1 MSQVAKIFNE
11 NIAIILKKLYNVV
24 EEKCLKWQKSS
35 MEAKMK
41 EIKRDIYLNKLINRK
56 GNGLIKII
64 TGIRRCGK
72 SYLLDPL
79 FKNYLLDSGVKE
91 NHIIKLELDKEENS
105 KYLDSH
111 ELNLYIK
118 SQIKDKDMYYILLDE
133 IQLVNGFESVLNG
146 FLYESNLDVYVT
158 GSNSKFLS
166 SDVIT
171 EFRGRGDEIKVFPLS
186 FSEFISAFKGDKIE
200 AWNEYILYG
209 GLPLILSKKT
219 DEEKA
224 KYLKD
229 LFEQTYLKDIIER
242 NNIQRFDIIDSIIN
256 IFASSVGSL
265 TNSQKIYNTFISS
278 GEKGISL
285 NTINSYIKYI
295 EDSFIVNKSNRY
307 DVKGK
312 KYIQTPQKYY
322 FSDIGLRNARLNF
335 RQQEENHIMENII
348 YNELMIR
355 GYNVDVGVVE
365 IRDENKDRK
374 QLEVDFV
381 CNLGNK
387 RYYIQ
392 SALNL
397 ETREKTLQEERPLM
411 NINDNFKKIIVV
423 KDNIKPWY
431 TEEGIL
437 VIGVQEFLLNQNSM
451 DL

>member
-1 MSQVAKIFNE
+1 
-11 NIAIILKKLYNVV
+11 
-24 EEKCLKWQKSS
+24 
-35 MEAKMK
+35 MK
-41 EIKRDIYLNKLINRK
+41 EIARNVYLNKLINRRE
-56 GNGLIKII
+56 NGMIKVI

-91 NHIIKLELDKEENS
+91 DHIIKIELDKEENK

-111 ELNLYIK
+111 ELNQYIK

-133 IQLVNGFESVLNG
+133 IQMVEGFEYVLNG
-146 FLYESNLDVYVT
+146 FLYERNLDVYVT

-166 SDVIT
+166 TDIIT
-171 EFRGRGDEIKVFPLS
+171 EFRGRGDEVRVFPLS
-186 FSEFISAFKGDKIE
+186 FSEYLDAFGDDKQE

-219 DEEKA
+219 DEEKS

-229 LFEQTYLKDIIER
+229 LFDQTYIKDILER
-242 NNIQRFDIIDSIIN
+242 NNVQKVDTINSIVN
-256 IFASSVGSL
+256 MLASSVGSL
-265 TNSQKIYNTFISS
+265 TNPQKIYNTFVSN
-278 GEKGISL
+278 GEKEISL
-285 NTINSYIKYI
+285 NTVNSYIKYI
-295 EDSFIVNKSNRY
+295 EDSFIVNKSDRY

-348 YNELMIR
+348 YNELIIR

-365 IRDENKDRK
+365 IRDENKNRK

-387 RYYIQ
+387 RYYVQ

-397 ETREKTLQEERPLM
+397 DTREKTIQEERPLM

-423 KDNIKPWY
+423 KSDTRHWI

-437 VIGVQEFLLNQNSM
+437 VVGIKEFLLDKNSM

>member
-1 MSQVAKIFNE
+1 
-11 NIAIILKKLYNVV
+11 
-24 EEKCLKWQKSS
+24 
-35 MEAKMK
+35 MK
-41 EIKRDIYLNKLINRK
+41 EIRRDVYLNKLISRK
-56 GNGLIKII
+56 ENGLIKII

-79 FKNYLLDSGVKE
+79 FKNHLLESGVKE
-91 NHIIKLELDKEENS
+91 DHIIKLELDKEGNK
-105 KYLDSH
+105 KYRDSH
-111 ELNLYIK
+111 ELNEYIK
-118 SQIKDKDMYYILLDE
+118 SQIKDKNMYYILLDE
-133 IQLVNGFESVLNG
+133 IQMVEEFESVLNG
-146 FLYESNLDVYVT
+146 FLYERNLDVYVT

-166 SDVIT
+166 SDIIT

-186 FSEFISAFKGDKIE
+186 FSEYLEAFKGDKQD
-200 AWNEYILYG
+200 AWNEYVLYG
-209 GLPLILSKKT
+209 GLPLVLSKKT
-219 DEEKA
+219 DEEKS

-229 LFEQTYLKDIIER
+229 LFDQTYIKDIIER
-242 NNIQRFDIIDSIIN
+242 NNIQRVDILDSIIN
-256 IFASSVGSL
+256 MLASSVGSL
-265 TNSQKIYNTFISS
+265 TNPKKIYDTFVSNGEKEISS
-278 GEKGISL
+278 
-285 NTINSYIKYI
+285 NTVNSYIKYI
-295 EDSFIVNKSNRY
+295 EDSFIVNKSDRY

-348 YNELMIR
+348 YNELVVR

-365 IRDENKDRK
+365 VRDKNKNRK

-387 RYYIQ
+387 RYYVQ

-397 ETREKTLQEERPLM
+397 DTREKTIQEERPLM

-423 KDNIKPWY
+423 KDTMKHWI

-437 VIGVQEFLLNQNSM
+437 VIGIQEFLLDKNSL

>member
-1 MSQVAKIFNE
+1 
-11 NIAIILKKLYNVV
+11 
-24 EEKCLKWQKSS
+24 
-35 MEAKMK
+35 MK
-41 EIKRDIYLNKLINRK
+41 EIKRDIYLNKLISRK
-56 GNGLIKII
+56 ENGLIKII

-79 FKNYLLDSGVKE
+79 FKNSLLESGVKE
-91 NHIIKLELDKEENS
+91 NHIIKLELDKEENA
-105 KYLDSH
+105 KYRDSH
-111 ELNLYIK
+111 ELNEYIK

-133 IQLVNGFESVLNG
+133 IQMVDGFESVLNG
-146 FLYESNLDVYVT
+146 FLYERNLDVYVT

-166 SDVIT
+166 SDIIT

-186 FSEFISAFKGDKIE
+186 FFEYVEAFKGDKQD

-219 DEEKA
+219 DEEKS

-229 LFEQTYLKDIIER
+229 LFEQTYIKDIIER
-242 NNIQRFDIIDSIIN
+242 NNIQRVDILDSIIN
-256 IFASSVGSL
+256 MLASSVGSL
-265 TNSQKIYNTFISS
+265 TNPKKIYDTFVSN
-278 GEKGISL
+278 GEKGISS
-285 NTINSYIKYI
+285 NTVNSYIKYI
-295 EDSFIVNKSNRY
+295 EDSFIVNKSDRY

-348 YNELMIR
+348 YNELIVR

-365 IRDENKDRK
+365 LREGNQRK

-387 RYYIQ
+387 RYYVQ

-397 ETREKTLQEERPLM
+397 DTREKTIQEERPLM

-423 KDNIKPWY
+423 KDTMKHWI

-437 VIGVQEFLLNQNSM
+437 VIGIQEFLLNKNSL

>member
-1 MSQVAKIFNE
+1 
-11 NIAIILKKLYNVV
+11 
-24 EEKCLKWQKSS
+24 
-35 MEAKMK
+35 MK
-41 EIKRDIYLNKLINRK
+41 EIARNVYLNKLINRRE
-56 GNGLIKII
+56 NGMIKVI

-91 NHIIKLELDKEENS
+91 DHIIKIELDKEENK

-111 ELNLYIK
+111 ELNQYIK

-133 IQLVNGFESVLNG
+133 IQMVEGFEYVLNG
-146 FLYESNLDVYVT
+146 FLYERNLDVYVT

-166 SDVIT
+166 TDIIT
-171 EFRGRGDEIKVFPLS
+171 EFRGRGDEVRVFPLS
-186 FSEFISAFKGDKIE
+186 FSEYLEAFGDDKQE

-219 DEEKA
+219 DEEKS

-229 LFEQTYLKDIIER
+229 LFDQTYIKDILER
-242 NNIQRFDIIDSIIN
+242 NNVQRVDIIDSIVN
-256 IFASSVGSL
+256 MLASSVGSL
-265 TNSQKIYNTFISS
+265 TNPQKIYNTFVSN
-278 GEKGISL
+278 GEKEISL
-285 NTINSYIKYI
+285 NTVNSYIKYI
-295 EDSFIVNKSNRY
+295 EDSFIVNKSDRY

-348 YNELMIR
+348 YNELIIR

-365 IRDENKDRK
+365 IRDENKNRK

-387 RYYIQ
+387 RYYVQ

-397 ETREKTLQEERPLM
+397 DTREKTIQEERPLM

-423 KDNIKPWY
+423 KSDTRHWI

-437 VIGVQEFLLNQNSM
+437 VVGIKEFLLDKNSM

>member
-1 MSQVAKIFNE
+1 
-11 NIAIILKKLYNVV
+11 
-24 EEKCLKWQKSS
+24 
-35 MEAKMK
+35 MK
-41 EIKRDIYLNKLINRK
+41 EIKRDIYLNKLISRK
-56 GNGLIKII
+56 ENGLIKII

-79 FKNYLLDSGVKE
+79 FKNSLLESGVKE
-91 NHIIKLELDKEENS
+91 NHIIKLELDKEENA
-105 KYLDSH
+105 KYRDSH
-111 ELNLYIK
+111 ELNEYIK

-133 IQLVNGFESVLNG
+133 IQMVDGFESVLNG
-146 FLYESNLDVYVT
+146 FLYERNLDVYVT

-166 SDVIT
+166 SDIIT

-186 FSEFISAFKGDKIE
+186 FFEYVEAFKGDKQD

-219 DEEKA
+219 DEEKS

-229 LFEQTYLKDIIER
+229 LFEQTYIKDIIER
-242 NNIQRFDIIDSIIN
+242 NNIQRVDILDSIIN
-256 IFASSVGSL
+256 MLASSVGTL
-265 TNSQKIYNTFISS
+265 TNPKKIYDTFVSN
-278 GEKGISL
+278 GEKGISS
-285 NTINSYIKYI
+285 NTVNSYIKYI
-295 EDSFIVNKSNRY
+295 EDSFIVNKSDRY

-348 YNELMIR
+348 YNELIVR

-365 IRDENKDRK
+365 LREGNQRK

-387 RYYIQ
+387 RYYVQ

-397 ETREKTLQEERPLM
+397 DTREKTIQEERPLM

-423 KDNIKPWY
+423 KDTMKHWI

-437 VIGVQEFLLNQNSM
+437 VIGIQEFLLNKNSL

>member
-1 MSQVAKIFNE
+1 
-11 NIAIILKKLYNVV
+11 
-24 EEKCLKWQKSS
+24 
-35 MEAKMK
+35 MK
-41 EIKRDIYLNKLINRK
+41 EIKRDIYLNKLISRK
-56 GNGLIKII
+56 ENGLIKII

-79 FKNYLLDSGVKE
+79 FKNHLLESGIKAD
-91 NHIIKLELDKEENS
+91 HIIKLELDKEENK
-105 KYLDSH
+105 KYRNSY
-111 ELNLYIK
+111 ELNEYIK

-133 IQLVNGFESVLNG
+133 IQMVDGFESVLNG
-146 FLYESNLDVYVT
+146 FLYERNLDVYVT

-166 SDVIT
+166 SDIIT

-186 FSEFISAFKGDKIE
+186 FSEYVEAFKGDKQD
-200 AWNEYILYG
+200 AWNEYVLYG
-209 GLPLILSKKT
+209 GLPLILSKKS
-219 DEEKA
+219 DEEKS

-229 LFEQTYLKDIIER
+229 LFDQTYIKDIIER
-242 NNIQRFDIIDSIIN
+242 NNVQRVDVIDSIIN
-256 IFASSVGSL
+256 MLASSVGSL
-265 TNSQKIYNTFISS
+265 TNPKKIYDTFVSNGEKDISS
-278 GEKGISL
+278 
-285 NTINSYIKYI
+285 NTVNSYIKYI
-295 EDSFIVNKSNRY
+295 EDSFIVNKSDRY

-348 YNELMIR
+348 YNELLLR

-365 IRDENKDRK
+365 LREGNQRK

-387 RYYIQ
+387 RYYVQ

-397 ETREKTLQEERPLM
+397 DTREKTIQEERPLM

-423 KDNIKPWY
+423 KDNMKHWI

-437 VIGVQEFLLNQNSM
+437 VVGIQEFLLDKNSL

>member
-1 MSQVAKIFNE
+1 
-11 NIAIILKKLYNVV
+11 
-24 EEKCLKWQKSS
+24 
-35 MEAKMK
+35 MK
-41 EIKRDIYLNKLINRK
+41 EIKRDVYLNKLISRK
-56 GNGLIKII
+56 ENGLIKII

-79 FKNYLLDSGVKE
+79 FKNYLLESDVKE
-91 NHIIKLELDKEENS
+91 DHIIKLELDKEENK
-105 KYLDSH
+105 KYRDSH
-111 ELNLYIK
+111 ELNEYIK
-118 SQIKDKDMYYILLDE
+118 SLIKDKDVYYILLDE
-133 IQLVNGFESVLNG
+133 IQMVEGFESVLNG
-146 FLYESNLDVYVT
+146 FLYERNLDVYVT

-166 SDVIT
+166 SDIIT

-186 FSEFISAFKGDKIE
+186 FSEYVEAFNGDKQD

-219 DEEKA
+219 DEEKS

-229 LFEQTYLKDIIER
+229 LFDQTYIKDIIER
-242 NNIQRFDIIDSIIN
+242 NNIQRVDILDSIIN
-256 IFASSVGSL
+256 MLASSVGSL
-265 TNSQKIYNTFISS
+265 TNPKKIYDTFVSNGEKEISS
-278 GEKGISL
+278 
-285 NTINSYIKYI
+285 NTVNSYIKYI
-295 EDSFIVNKSNRY
+295 EDSFIVNKSDRY

-335 RQQEENHIMENII
+335 RQQEENHIIENII
-348 YNELMIR
+348 YNELIVR

-365 IRDENKDRK
+365 LREGNQRK

-387 RYYIQ
+387 RYYVQ

-397 ETREKTLQEERPLM
+397 DTREKTIQEERPLM
-411 NINDNFKKIIVV
+411 NINDNFKKILVV
-423 KDNIKPWY
+423 KDTMKHWI

-437 VIGVQEFLLNQNSM
+437 VIGIQEFLLNKNSL

>member
-1 MSQVAKIFNE
+1 
-11 NIAIILKKLYNVV
+11 
-24 EEKCLKWQKSS
+24 
-35 MEAKMK
+35 MK
-41 EIKRDIYLNKLINRK
+41 EIKRDIYLNKLISRK
-56 GNGLIKII
+56 ENGLIKII

-79 FKNYLLDSGVKE
+79 FKNHLLESGIKAD
-91 NHIIKLELDKEENS
+91 HIIKLELDKEENK
-105 KYLDSH
+105 KYRNSY
-111 ELNLYIK
+111 ELNEYIK

-133 IQLVNGFESVLNG
+133 IQMVDGFESVLNG
-146 FLYESNLDVYVT
+146 FLYERNLDGYVT

-166 SDVIT
+166 SDIIT

-186 FSEFISAFKGDKIE
+186 FSEYVEAFKGDKQD
-200 AWNEYILYG
+200 AWNEYVLYG
-209 GLPLILSKKT
+209 GLPLILSKKS
-219 DEEKA
+219 DEEKS

-229 LFEQTYLKDIIER
+229 LFDQTYIKDIIER
-242 NNIQRFDIIDSIIN
+242 NNVQRVDVIDSIIN
-256 IFASSVGSL
+256 MLASSVGSL
-265 TNSQKIYNTFISS
+265 TNPKKIYDTFVSNGEKDISS
-278 GEKGISL
+278 
-285 NTINSYIKYI
+285 NTVNSYIKYI
-295 EDSFIVNKSNRY
+295 EDSFIVNKSDRY

-348 YNELMIR
+348 YNELLLR

-365 IRDENKDRK
+365 LREGNQRK

-387 RYYIQ
+387 RYYVQ

-397 ETREKTLQEERPLM
+397 DTREKTIQEERPLM

-423 KDNIKPWY
+423 KDNMKHWI

-437 VIGVQEFLLNQNSM
+437 VVGIQEFLLDKNSL